1 MNLGD
6 PSVQRQGLN
15 LLKPL
20 FDDNNIAGEDMTV
33 KTLDTEYS
41 KALGQE
47 MIKVVKLTI
56 LLLCR
61 IFSLK
66 KFTYICIK

>member
-20 FDDNNIAGEDMTV
+20 FDDNNIAGERYD
-33 KTLDTEYS
+33 
-41 KALGQE
+41 
-47 MIKVVKLTI
+47 
-56 LLLCR
+56 C
-61 IFSLK
+61 
-66 KFTYICIK
+66 